1 MEKKLTK
8 EEFIKQ
14 NWGYDSKRAWEL
26 ELLTDEE
33 LKRKTYEI
41 AKQSEEYP
49 SLKLALKIRKEEREK
64 LSASSIASAK
74 NMAKHTLAQK
84 KLQEKAI
91 KDAIKFNKLT
101 RKKAKVLSDQLYN
114 VIYADYSNIEIPFED
129 LEKLEIPA
137 SDNSVLFIWTDNKNL
152 SLTLDLAKHWGFEY
166 QESLIWNYM
175 ASSVGKF
182 TKISINNF

>member
-1 MEKKLTK
+1 
-8 EEFIKQ
+8 
-14 NWGYDSKRAWEL
+14 
-26 ELLTDEE
+26 
-33 LKRKTYEI
+33 
-41 AKQSEEYP
+41 
-49 SLKLALKIRKEEREK
+49 
-64 LSASSIASAK
+64 
-74 NMAKHTLAQK
+74 MAKHTLAQK